1 MALDFGKLNFSV
13 SFNPTSAFPLDARSY
28 FESYSDAVA
37 AAAEAGPAGNADS
50 VYYYGQTLVVVENGK
65 ASFYI
70 IQTDNTLDSLEGAT
84 EIAVNK
90 NLFEYDSNGNLS
102 LKGFDTAALGAVFSV
117 GPSGTL
123 VWSSVYTKNET
134 DAKIKEAIAQTPHLI
149 RKIVD
154 KKEDIDVSAN
164 DADQYIYMVPTGL
177 EEDSNKYY
185 EYIVIIIR
193 DSEGTETR
201 FIEQVGSWDVD
212 LSDYAT
218 ISQVV
223 AVTGQLDFKVDKV
236 EGSRLMTESEGRK
249 LASLEESLI
258 KSVNTNYFTVKAEN
272 GKLDL
277 LDLSINKITNL
288 DDILNKGSVTEGGY
302 YLVTASDKE
311 KLNKL
316 VINEEDGSL
325 EISGIVNASNVQ
337 NLDTWITEHSVG
349 DNFIPGL
356 SENNLTDERL
366 EKLNNAITE
375 QFIESISE
383 EFTVSNKKLILNEIS
398 TSKVTNLDTILAR
411 KVEKSA
417 LVALQGQIDINTSD
431 IDELRQ
437 AITWEELSE

>member
-50 VYYYGQTLVVVENGK
+50 VYYYGQTLVVVENNK

-218 ISQVV
+218 VSQVV
-223 AVTGQLDFKVDKV
+223 AVAGQLDFKVDKV
-236 EGSRLMTESEGRK
+236 EGSRLMTEAEGRK

-258 KSVNTNYFTVKAEN
+258 KSVNSASFSVNN
-272 GKLDL
+272 GHLDL
-277 LDLSINKITNL
+277 LDLSPNKIIGL
-288 DDILNKGSVTEGGY
+288 DNILNKGEQTEGGY
-302 YLVTASDKE
+302 YLVSAEDKS
-311 KLNKL
+311 KLSKL
-316 VINEEDGSL
+316 VINNVDGSI
-325 EISGIVNASNVQ
+325 EISGTVNASNVQ
-337 NLDTWITEHSVG
+337 ELDTWITEHSFG
-349 DNFIPGL
+349 DNFVPGL
-356 SENNLTDERL
+356 SENSLTNERL

-375 QFIESISE
+375 QFIESVDDS
-383 EFTVSNKKLILNEIS
+383 FTINNKKLGLNNIS
-398 TSKVTNLDTILAR
+398 MSKVIDLDLTLAN
-411 KVEKSA
+411 KVNRDQFNTLATKVDKNTTDIQTLQDA
-417 LVALQGQIDINTSD
+417 LTWG
-431 IDELRQ
+431 ELK
-437 AITWEELSE
+437 